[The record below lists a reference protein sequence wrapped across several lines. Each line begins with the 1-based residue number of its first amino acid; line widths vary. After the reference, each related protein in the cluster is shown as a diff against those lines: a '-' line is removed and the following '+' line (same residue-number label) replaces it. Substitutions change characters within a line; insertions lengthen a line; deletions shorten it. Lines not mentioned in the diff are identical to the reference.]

1 MSIASPRLR
10 GMTPPPGYDAHSY
23 QSSFNLKPY
32 LQLPHL
38 LSLTWL
44 AYPILSLL
52 FIAFRL
58 ELSSA
63 SAQDAV
69 SNAKGDLLTSCKA
82 AEQAATAAASMPRYM
97 AQATNA
103 QIADAVNGTMNG
115 ARAAL
120 VLSLTV
126 MEAIINFLID
136 IYRSTFL
143 CFLELLI
150 RGTLSVLIAAVQDI
164 SNFVQS
170 SLSLIRTSI
179 QSDISSANS
188 AIQSVVNAANKVNP
202 FGNISAPQISVPSL
216 DALQNVTIPNTF
228 QTALENLN
236 SSLPTF
242 SDLKQK
248 IDVLVDTP
256 FELVKKDI
264 NDTFIGLSFD
274 ASVLPIP
281 EQNTLTFCNDLDTS
295 VVDDL
300 GRDLIKI
307 TKIGIV
313 LIVVLALLLLAGNC
327 ALEWYKWRCLKQ
339 HLEYTREAW
348 MTDPTVYHAGPASAP
363 TITLSDHNLMIL
375 QASSAHP
382 LLTRIANQLSRIF
395 RLSPSQYTNLHW
407 FFHYVFHPP
416 ALACFLIGFF
426 GILSVELQL
435 LAVHPL
441 EAKYSA
447 QAASSVSDFS
457 NTIATSINGSMYNQ
471 SSAYANEINGRIST
485 MQSSINDGLFGWVN
499 GTTTT
504 LNTTLVEFY
513 NELQSGVATVF
524 NGTILEEPI
533 QEFLNC
539 FIGSKVDALEN
550 ALTFLHNNLNVNL
563 PTVNETVLVLS
574 PNDVNEA
581 TQPIATAAVG
591 GGTDDKEG
599 LVGSLV
605 NTYVNSLKKER
616 IMFGVF
622 LGLWGIVV
630 LMALLIVFWHSYG
643 RGWLQAYRRRKWRRE
658 QREGLD
664 GTVYPFHPSQEEFA
678 NEKGDEKDSHVDLP
692 SFTPMPSPR
701 PGLNPFRSSSGN
713 NAPRS
718 EKHLTAAA
726 DHPLN
731 QLHPQFEKSWDSFLD
746 HSVQSHESL
755 VEPEGRSSSPKKFLG
770 IGRRT
775 PNVQESSAMT
785 PADSDITHETG
796 NRGWLN
802 NMTSVFWRKKQVH
815 EERPSAETDSVRAR
829 SKPNLTVSTDR
840 PVIPAIETT
849 SPSNEPSSAWSVSPG
864 PPRAPWLNVIMPT
877 KNRKSITSV
886 PAFRP
891 KPRRN
896 ASVPTDVNSKYDHM
910 VVNIEE
916 PARSSQSTPLTIP
929 IHHAFQQRQDAGYAS
944 SDLRTQYV
952 FPRPRQSHN
961 LGPPIDRHKR
971 NSSVPV
977 QLLSAPV
984 RTTYVEASTPG
995 QVSESSTPVTRL
1007 LTTTHARHSSHAVD
1021 PFVTPFDDEARP
1033 LTSPGS
1039 AGRNPF
1045 TAVAL

>member
-1 MSIASPRLR
+1 MSVTSPRMR
-10 GMTPPPGYDAHSY
+10 GMTPPPGYDAHLY
-23 QSSFNLKPY
+23 QSSSTLKPY
-32 LQLPHL
+32 LELPHL

-58 ELSSA
+58 EISSA

-82 AEQAATAAASMPRYM
+82 AEQAATAAASMPRFM

-103 QIADAVNGTMNG
+103 QIADAVNGTMNA

-143 CFLELLI
+143 CFLELIL
-150 RGTLSVLIAAVQDI
+150 RGALSVLIAAVQDI
-164 SNFVQS
+164 SNFIESTLS
-170 SLSLIRTSI
+170 SLRTSI
-179 QSDISSANS
+179 QNDISSVNS
-188 AIQSVVNAANKVNP
+188 AITSVVNAANKINP
-202 FGNISAPQISVPSL
+202 FGNISAPQINVPSL

-228 QTALENLN
+228 QSALENLN

-248 IDVLVDTP
+248 IDDLVDTP

-274 ASVLPIP
+274 ASVLPVP

-313 LIVVLALLLLAGNC
+313 LIVILALVLLAGNC
-327 ALEWYKWRCLKQ
+327 VLEWYKWRCLQQ
-339 HLEYTREAW
+339 HLQYTREAW
-348 MTDPTVYHAGPASAP
+348 TTDPTVYHTGPASAP
-363 TITLSDHNLMIL
+363 SVTLSDHNLMML

-395 RLSPSQYTNLHW
+395 RLSPSQYTNLQW

-435 LAVHPL
+435 LAIHPL

-457 NTIATSINGSMYNQ
+457 NSIATSINGSMYNQ
-471 SSAYANEINGRIST
+471 SSAYANQINERITT
-485 MQSSINDGLFGWVN
+485 MQSSINNGMFGWVN
-499 GTTTT
+499 GTTST

-513 NELQSGVATVF
+513 NELQNGVATVF
-524 NGTILEEPI
+524 NGTILEQPI

-550 ALTFLHNNLNVNL
+550 ALTFLHDNLNVNL
-563 PTVNETVLVLS
+563 PTVNESVLVLS

-581 TQPIATAAVG
+581 TQPIATAAIG

-599 LVGSLV
+599 LVGRLV
-605 NTYVNSLKKER
+605 NTYVASLKKER

-622 LGLWGIVV
+622 LGLWGFVV
-630 LMALLIVFWHSYG
+630 LMALMVIFWHSYG
-643 RGWLQAYRRRKWRRE
+643 GRWFDAYKRRKWTHE
-658 QREGLD
+658 QRD
-664 GTVYPFHPSQEEFA
+664 GMSSTVYPFQPTQEGFA
-678 NEKGDEKDSHVDLP
+678 DEKGAERTSRAQHLNTDS
-692 SFTPMPSPR
+692 
-701 PGLNPFRSSSGN
+701 G
-713 NAPRS
+713 
-718 EKHLTAAA
+718 
-726 DHPLN
+726 HPLSR
-731 QLHPQFEKSWDSFLD
+731 LRPQFDKSWDSFL
-746 HSVQSHESL
+746 SVRSHEGS
-755 VEPEGRSSSPKKFLG
+755 VEPKGRSRSPKKFLG
-770 IGRRT
+770 MSRSSDDM
-775 PNVQESSAMT
+775 EKSSAA
-785 PADSDITHETG
+785 PLSDVPGGED
-796 NRGWLN
+796 NRGWLSK
-802 NMTSVFWRKKQVH
+802 MTGAFSRKRHVDA
-815 EERPSAETDSVRAR
+815 ESPMTETDSVRAR
-829 SKPNLTVSTDR
+829 ARPNLTVSTGR
-840 PVIPAIETT
+840 PSIPAIETT
-849 SPSNEPSSAWSVSPG
+849 SPSDEPTSAWSVSPG
-864 PPRAPWLNVIMPT
+864 PPRAPWMNTIMPT
-877 KNRKSITSV
+877 RNRKSITSI
-886 PAFRP
+886 PASRP
-891 KPRRN
+891 QLRHKP
-896 ASVPTDVNSKYDHM
+896 SVPSDVNSRYDSL
-910 VVNIEE
+910 VDIAE
-916 PARSSQSTPLTIP
+916 PAHSQPSEPTPFAIP
-929 IHHAFQQRQDAGYAS
+929 IHHSFQNRQDAEQGLRAS
-944 SDLRTQYV
+944 YR
-952 FPRPRQSHN
+952 FPQPPRSQT
-961 LGPPIDRHKR
+961 LAAPVDRHRR
-971 NSSVPV
+971 NP
-977 QLLSAPV
+977 
-984 RTTYVEASTPG
+984 PG
-995 QVSESSTPVTRL
+995 AAQFSDTPVTRL
-1007 LTTTHARHSSHAVD
+1007 LTTTHARHSSQAVD
-1021 PFVTPFDDEARP
+1021 PFATPFDDEVRP
-1033 LTSPGS
+1033 LTSPRS

-1045 TAVAL
+1045 AGVAL